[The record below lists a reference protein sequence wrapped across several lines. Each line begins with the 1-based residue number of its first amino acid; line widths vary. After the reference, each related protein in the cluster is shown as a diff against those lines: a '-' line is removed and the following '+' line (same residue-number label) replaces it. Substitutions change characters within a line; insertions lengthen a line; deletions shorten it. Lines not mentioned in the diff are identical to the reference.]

1 MKVVVASDLS
11 YRSMS
16 AVHRGILLGA
26 QHAADVV
33 LLHVSDEE
41 LPAKLSV
48 EAQSWARDALAAE
61 CRRVVKDHQP
71 TPTIH
76 VQAGWPKRTIPEFC
90 AMVRPDVLVL
100 GLHDRTKDSPFGFHD
115 TTAGRLASSS
125 DAPVLL
131 VRDPAKKSYEKAVIG
146 VDFSQYSRKALMHA
160 QRLVPGAELRLTHA
174 YQVPFRSRFGTPEYL
189 KEVESSARRELNAFV
204 EAQMNL
210 LTSSATTGPIVPV
223 IREGVAT
230 DVLRAEVEQS
240 VADLLIIGTHGS
252 GGLSQLLWGSVAGN
266 LLESPPC
273 DVLVVQAH

>member
-41 LPAKLSV
+41 LPAKLTV
-48 EAQSWARDALAAE
+48 EAQSWAREAMAAE
-61 CRRVVKDHQP
+61 SRRAVKDNQP

-90 AMVRPDVLVL
+90 AMVRPDVLAL

-115 TTAGRLASSS
+115 TTVGRLANSS
-125 DAPVLL
+125 DVPVLL
-131 VRDPAKKSYEKAVIG
+131 VRKPAKKSYERAVIG
-146 VDFSQYSRKALMHA
+146 VDFSQCSRKALVHA

-189 KEVESSARRELNAFV
+189 KEIENSARREMNAFIEV
-204 EAQMNL
+204 QMNL
-210 LTSSATTGPIVPV
+210 LTTAATHGRIVSV
-223 IREGVAT
+223 IREGLAT
-230 DVLRAEVEQS
+230 DVLREEVDQS
-240 VADLLIIGTHGS
+240 AADLLVIGTHGS

-266 LLESPPC
+266 LLERPPC